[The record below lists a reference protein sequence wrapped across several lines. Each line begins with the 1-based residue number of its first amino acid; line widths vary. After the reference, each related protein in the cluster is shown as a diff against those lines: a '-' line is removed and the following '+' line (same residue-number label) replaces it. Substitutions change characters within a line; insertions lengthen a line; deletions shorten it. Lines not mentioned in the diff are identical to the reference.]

1 MCTVVW
7 SIRLPR
13 AYDRM
18 YRVIDGVYLAY
29 NIINQAC
36 LVDADGIEYYY
47 NISGSEIVREYENW
61 VIIHGARYGFSA
73 VGDAL
78 RLCRFGIYKMEP
90 IAGPFA
96 INDSTVYYHGV
107 HILWHSDTDFIIK
120 HGPTL
125 ARIHVD
131 WNAV

>member
-7 SIRLPR
+7 SVRPPR

-29 NIINQAC
+29 DTDSQTC
-36 LVDADGIEYYY
+36 LVDTDGIEYYY
-47 NISGSEIVREYENW
+47 NAFGLALVHDYENW
-61 VIIHGARYGFSA
+61 VIIRGARYGFSA
-73 VGDAL
+73 VVDAL
-78 RLCRFGIYKMEP
+78 CLCRFGPYNIEP

-131 WNAV
+131 WDAV